1 MAACGTLVGY
11 PVLIQF
17 HGEIAH
23 LVDAGFQIVEFGI
36 LVQADSKGVH
46 VTTVHASVSKVAF
59 ELHAE
64 AFGTFIPVFPA
75 GGYES
80 AHVDNTVFFGTH
92 RHTVGKVKHLVGD
105 FLYALIAVTFF
116 SHFDKVGIFRKA
128 CRVKE
133 NGLAVLVGNGA
144 DFAQVLHGNR
154 LAACSVVGYGD
165 DDERYPF
172 AMFL

>member
-1 MAACGTLVGY
+1 MN
-11 PVLIQF
+11 
-17 HGEIAH
+17 
-23 LVDAGFQIVEFGI
+23 AGFQIVKFSI
-36 LVQADSKGVH
+36 FIQADGKGVH
-46 VTTVHASVSKVAF
+46 VTSVHAAVSEVAF
-59 ELHAE
+59 KLYAE
-64 AFGTFIPVFPA
+64 AFGTFIPVSPA

>member
-1 MAACGTLVGY
+1 MN
-11 PVLIQF
+11 
-17 HGEIAH
+17 
-23 LVDAGFQIVEFGI
+23 AGFQIVKFSI
-36 LVQADSKGVH
+36 FIQADGKGVH
-46 VTTVHASVSKVAF
+46 VTSVHAAVSEVAF

-92 RHTVGKVKHLVGD
+92 RHTVGKVKHLAGN
-105 FLYALIAVTFF
+105 FLYALVAVTFF
-116 SHFDKVGIFRKA
+116 SHFDEVGIFRKA